1 MRVLCGSS
9 VRERPRVL
17 EAHLQRLC
25 DQILPEDMTVDYAF
39 IDDNEN
45 EESSVLL
52 SQFFEPRN
60 CTIFPAEPADAG
72 AIYDGDSELTHEWN
86 VPAFRRL
93 ARQKQRLCD
102 LAVSEGY
109 DYLWLVD
116 SDLLCDP
123 RTLWSLYHCGK
134 PIVSA
139 VFWTSWQPDS
149 PMLPQVWLQHPYGLE
164 GGRTKTANAFLSSL
178 VDRQLVQVA
187 GLGACTLIKVKTLEE
202 CRFDPPLPDLP
213 TGGMWQGEDR
223 HFCVRANRA
232 HQTLWADA
240 WPDVAHIYRPSYDEH
255 IESIAKTLSADL
267 QRPVI
272 GHYVSFT
279 IEELQT
285 PSLQGELLHVRGRLG
300 ALRILPEIETDLL
313 DMRVGQSI
321 LTKIT
326 YPDWYE
332 LEELAGQSRFL
343 QICLVGVKRYT
354 TPIGLPEVQSSA
366 FNRYF
371 SPGQLQTINAVRI
384 ERIDNDA
391 QNDSNEP
398 DLMLV
403 E

>member
-1 MRVLCGSS
+1 M
-9 VRERPRVL
+9 
-17 EAHLQRLC
+17 
-25 DQILPEDMTVDYAF
+25 LPPEP
-39 IDDNEN
+39 IDE
-45 EESSVLL
+45 
-52 SQFFEPRN
+52 
-60 CTIFPAEPADAG
+60 TAT
-72 AIYDGDSELTHEWN
+72 YDGDREDTHEWN
-86 VPAFRRL
+86 VPAFYRL

-123 RTLWSLYHCGK
+123 RTLWSLYYADK

-139 VFWTSWQPDS
+139 VFWTAWQPDS
-149 PMLPQVWLQHPYGLE
+149 PMLPQVWLTHPYGLE
-164 GGRTKTANAFLSSL
+164 GGRTKTANAFLSTL

-187 GLGACTLIKVKTLEE
+187 GLGACTLIKVEALED

-213 TGGMWQGEDR
+213 TDGMWQGEDR

-255 IESIAKTLSADL
+255 VESIETTLKTDL
-267 QRPVI
+267 QRPAI

-300 ALRILPEIETDLL
+300 GLKILPEIETDLL

-321 LTKIT
+321 LTKIN
-326 YPDWYE
+326 YPDWYG
-332 LEELAGQSRFL
+332 LAELAGQSRFI
-343 QICLVGVKRYT
+343 QICLIGVKRYT
-354 TPIGLPEVQSSA
+354 TPIGLPEIQSSA
-366 FNRYF
+366 FGRYF

-384 ERIDNDA
+384 ERTDDDA
-391 QNDSNEP
+391 QHDNNGP
-398 DLMLV
+398 NLVLV